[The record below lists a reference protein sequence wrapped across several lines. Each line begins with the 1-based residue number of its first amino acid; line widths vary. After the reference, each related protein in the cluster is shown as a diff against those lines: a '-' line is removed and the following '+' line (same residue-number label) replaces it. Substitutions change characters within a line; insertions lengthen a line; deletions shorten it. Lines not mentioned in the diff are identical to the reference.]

1 MERRRNARLEIN
13 RACRLT
19 SPRFGSLTLMGITE
33 NMSRGDVI
41 VLLPED
47 CLGPDLPLV
56 GDPMLVEIDLPAN
69 HAFGRKCM
77 QCQTTVVRVGKSETG
92 APRLAMRIHKMRF
105 QSCGENG
112 AAGDN
117 PGESLDQLVM

>member
-13 RACRLT
+13 RSCRLT
-19 SPRFGSLTLMGITE
+19 SPRFGRLTLVGITE
-33 NMSRGDVI
+33 NMSRGDVM

-47 CLGPDLPLV
+47 CLGGDLPLV

-92 APRLAMRIHKMRF
+92 APRLSMRIHKMRF
-105 QSCGENG
+105 QSCGEDC
-112 AAGDN
+112 AAEER
-117 PGESLDQLVM
+117 PGEALQQLLM